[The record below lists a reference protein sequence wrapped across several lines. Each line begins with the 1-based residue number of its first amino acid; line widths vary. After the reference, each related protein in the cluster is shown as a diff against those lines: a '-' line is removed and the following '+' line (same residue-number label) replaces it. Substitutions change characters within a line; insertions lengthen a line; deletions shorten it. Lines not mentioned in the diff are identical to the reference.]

1 MKKYYPASK
10 ILHMLS
16 ANELRAGVVFKYE
29 GKTWVVLKYN
39 FIKMGRQSGSVKIKA
54 RDLMTNAIVEKGFN
68 LNMKFEEASV
78 EKKSG
83 QYLYSDSEYAYFMD
97 NETFDQIQL
106 PLDIV
111 EDLLRFIPEG
121 NKVILVYLDG
131 RPITIEIPKSVSLKV
146 IYTEP
151 AVKGDTSNSPMKK
164 AKLETNAEIL
174 VPLFVNIGDIV
185 KVNTET
191 GEYSERI
198 K

>member
-1 MKKYYPASK
+1 
-10 ILHMLS
+10 MLS